1 MCCTVSCTIASTP
14 NSTSSGHNVADQLE
28 KFEGMLRRGSLT
40 QDEFD
45 AQKQR
50 LLEQL

>member
-1 MCCTVSCTIASTP
+1 
-14 NSTSSGHNVADQLE
+14 VATQLE
-28 KFEGMLRRGSLT
+28 KLEGMLQRGSLT

-50 LLEQL
+50 LLGG